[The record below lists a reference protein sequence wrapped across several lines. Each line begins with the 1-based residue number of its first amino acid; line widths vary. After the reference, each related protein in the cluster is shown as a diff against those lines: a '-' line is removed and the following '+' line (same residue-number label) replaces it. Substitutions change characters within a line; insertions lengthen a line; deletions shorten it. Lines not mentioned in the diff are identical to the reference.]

1 MKKIVCA
8 VVALL
13 LALPAWAK
21 LNAHEE
27 ARINA
32 MLNALAQK
40 KDLTFVRNGDAHNC
54 EEAVSHLRLKLG
66 NTRNRIDTAE
76 QFIDKVASSS
86 SITGKPYIVKI
97 PGKSDENAQPYL
109 HALNAITHGCHTT
122 MAPRLN
128 PCPLA
133 EMLFT
138 KHAGRQVT
146 VAAIAD
152 DRHHYRA
159 GRGSCDA

>member
-13 LALPAWAK
+13 LTLPAWAK
-21 LNAHEE
+21 LNA
-27 ARINA
+27 
-32 MLNALAQK
+32 
-40 KDLTFVRNGDAHNC
+40 C

-109 HALNAITHGCHTT
+109 HALI
-122 MAPRLN
+122 
-128 PCPLA
+128 A
-133 EMLFT
+133 ETDKTL
-138 KHAGRQVT
+138 
-146 VAAIAD
+146 
-152 DRHHYRA
+152 
-159 GRGSCDA
+159 

>member
-1 MKKIVCA
+1 MKKMISA

-13 LALPAWAK
+13 GALPAFAK

-32 MLNALAQK
+32 MLNALVQK
-40 KDLTFVRNGDAHNC
+40 QDLTFVRNGDAHNC
-54 EEAVSHLRLKLG
+54 EEAVSHLRVKLG

-97 PGKSDENAQPYL
+97 PGKKDENAQPYL
-109 HALNAITHGCHTT
+109 HAL
-122 MAPRLN
+122 
-128 PCPLA
+128 
-133 EMLFT
+133 
-138 KHAGRQVT
+138 
-146 VAAIAD
+146 IAQTD
-152 DRHHYRA
+152 KTL
-159 GRGSCDA
+159 

>member
-13 LALPAWAK
+13 LTLPAYAK

-40 KDLTFVRNGDAHNC
+40 QDLTFVRNGDAHNC

-86 SITGKPYIVKI
+86 ITGKPYIVKI
-97 PGKSDENAQPYL
+97 PGKSDENAQLYL
-109 HALNAITHGCHTT
+109 HALI
-122 MAPRLN
+122 
-128 PCPLA
+128 A
-133 EMLFT
+133 ETDKTL
-138 KHAGRQVT
+138 
-146 VAAIAD
+146 
-152 DRHHYRA
+152 
-159 GRGSCDA
+159 

>member
-1 MKKIVCA
+1 
-8 VVALL
+8 
-13 LALPAWAK
+13 
-21 LNAHEE
+21 
-27 ARINA
+27 

-97 PGKSDENAQPYL
+97 PGKSDENAQPYS
-109 HALNAITHGCHTT
+109 HALI
-122 MAPRLN
+122 
-128 PCPLA
+128 A
-133 EMLFT
+133 ET
-138 KHAGRQVT
+138 DKNVE
-146 VAAIAD
+146 
-152 DRHHYRA
+152 
-159 GRGSCDA
+159 

>member
-1 MKKIVCA
+1 MKKIFCLVA
-8 VVALL
+8 ALL
-13 LALPAWAK
+13 MTFPAFAK

-32 MLNALAQK
+32 MLDALAQK
-40 KDLTFVRNGDAHNC
+40 KDLVFVRNGDAHNC
-54 EEAVSHLRLKLG
+54 DEAVSHLRLKLG

-109 HALNAITHGCHTT
+109 HTLI
-122 MAPRLN
+122 
-128 PCPLA
+128 A
-133 EMLFT
+133 ETDKNL
-138 KHAGRQVT
+138 
-146 VAAIAD
+146 
-152 DRHHYRA
+152 
-159 GRGSCDA
+159 

>member
-13 LALPAWAK
+13 LTLPAWAK

-54 EEAVSHLRLKLG
+54 EEAVSHLRL
-66 NTRNRIDTAE
+66 NWVTRAIVSTPPN
-76 QFIDKVASSS
+76 SL
-86 SITGKPYIVKI
+86 SI
-97 PGKSDENAQPYL
+97 KSRRRRPSPESPISL
-109 HALNAITHGCHTT
+109 KF
-122 MAPRLN
+122 R
-128 PCPLA
+128 
-133 EMLFT
+133 
-138 KHAGRQVT
+138 
-146 VAAIAD
+146 
-152 DRHHYRA
+152 
-159 GRGSCDA
+159 